1 MATNRRCQTNAPP
14 SLVISM
20 AMRIRRYDAERIA
33 QYGRSRA
40 TLDATICR
48 HRSSIRPVS
57 PRRTRSRH
65 AIPRPFQPKPRRPT
79 FDCRVVHDCD
89 RADCSMA
96 AVERCTC
103 AVPHTGSVA
112 LLPPGSVCRRRDD
125 IERTVCYPS
134 PCRKINPKS
143 PLKNEAATPCPGR
156 FSPNPVVLRLI
167 VMFSAIATRR
177 IVRFR
182 PPG

>member
-89 RADCSMA
+89 RADWKMY
-96 AVERCTC
+96 VRCT
-103 AVPHTGSVA
+103 AHKKRGLVA
-112 LLPPGSVCRRRDD
+112 ASKRMMAEGMTLR
-125 IERTVCYPS
+125 
-134 PCRKINPKS
+134 
-143 PLKNEAATPCPGR
+143 AAT
-156 FSPNPVVLRLI
+156 SELR
-167 VMFSAIATRR
+167 VT
-177 IVRFR
+177 
-182 PPG
+182 PPPPKI